1 MSIYT
6 CITLCKLGYFKMYR
20 TYLCFQLT
28 NKYLAHLF
36 YTLPIIVFFVAS
48 QHTSTCFTMIKLA
61 SYMKQVLIVRVNH
74 VHMTVTPFITL
85 HFTTKPCGVALKS
98 ITMSCCNGP
107 GGSMSLNRVWEWQ
120 RAKDKAEVVVRTRS
134 SRKYL
139 DLERARATNHRNV
152 PLLRNSHFYICWI
165 A

>member
-1 MSIYT
+1 MKTIFGPRGFLISPNTVVTRKWSLLEWCLGSSLILVWRKKTKKYSPSCNMSTFNQCYMSIYT

-61 SYMKQVLIVRVNH
+61 SYMKQVLILRVNH

-85 HFTTKPCGVALKS
+85 HFTTKPWAAAMG
-98 ITMSCCNGP
+98 
-107 GGSMSLNRVWEWQ
+107 RVDPW
-120 RAKDKAEVVVRTRS
+120 V
-134 SRKYL
+134 
-139 DLERARATNHRNV
+139 
-152 PLLRNSHFYICWI
+152 
-165 A
+165 